1 MRRVILRNSGKPELR
16 CNPSASKES
25 LFSMDA
31 RVRPAHDGRRCRASD
46 SGLRPPRAPRQPR
59 RTLFSWPGFGAQQ
72 GCCCAE
78 HATLELQCRL
88 DPGPGHFPQDLAVP
102 FRFRLAGPPQA
113 LLRKLAEFFGGCRHG
128 ALRAGNRRER
138 DRSLSHR
145 RLRDAAGDKG
155 QDITVKTVPIAWS
168 GCRHWSDREAHASPA
183 GLTTQVGLPDLR
195 TQCARNRIN
204 PISGGPSF
212 LARNFSE
219 EDGLPGHKRVYARP

>member
-183 GLTTQVGLPDLR
+183 GLTTQVGFPRLAHSMRPKSDKPDF
-195 TQCARNRIN
+195 
-204 PISGGPSF
+204 GGSIILGKKF
-212 LARNFSE
+212 FRRGWIAGS
-219 EDGLPGHKRVYARP
+219 